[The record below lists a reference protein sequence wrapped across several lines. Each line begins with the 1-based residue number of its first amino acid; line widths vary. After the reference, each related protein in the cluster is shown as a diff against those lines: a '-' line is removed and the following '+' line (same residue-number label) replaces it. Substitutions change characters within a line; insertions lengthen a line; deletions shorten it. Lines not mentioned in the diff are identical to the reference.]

1 MDKQTAIDDAWLNID
16 IDEKSLFNPLSIL
29 SSEDPDDFETR
40 LAWIMSNPEYFPFI
54 AKEIFNIDLLPV
66 QALMLKEMWIRKF
79 PMLIASRGFGKS
91 FILSL
96 YAMMRAVLLPPRK
109 IVVVGAAFRQS
120 KILFEYMETI

>member
-1 MDKQTAIDDAWLNID
+1 MDKQAAIDDAWLNIEV
-16 IDEKSLFNPLSIL
+16 DERDLFNPMSFF
-29 SSEDPDDFETR
+29 SSGDPDDFETR

-54 AKEIFNIDLLPV
+54 VKEIFNIDLLPV

-96 YAMMRAVLLPPRK
+96 YAVSYTHLTLP
-109 IVVVGAAFRQS
+109 
-120 KILFEYMETI
+120 TIYSV